1 MSYTDTCCVHID
13 HTVHAV
19 TLTTKDLAKVRRL
32 TFDACDKWH
41 SFGLELGLRVTT
53 LDIIRQ
59 TYNRSEDQFTE
70 MLSKWL
76 RMTDPPPTWETLIAA
91 LKERTMGLHDVA
103 ERVKKE
109 SEKLATANNTGN

>member
-1 MSYTDTCCVHID
+1 MFYID

-19 TLTTKDLAKVRRL
+19 TLTTDDLAKVRRL

-59 TYNRSEDQFTE
+59 TFNRSEDQFTE

-76 RMTDPPPTWETLIAA
+76 RMTDLPPTWERLIAA

-103 ERVKKE
+103 KRVEKE
-109 SEKLATANNTGN
+109 LENSATTSDGSAGGFT